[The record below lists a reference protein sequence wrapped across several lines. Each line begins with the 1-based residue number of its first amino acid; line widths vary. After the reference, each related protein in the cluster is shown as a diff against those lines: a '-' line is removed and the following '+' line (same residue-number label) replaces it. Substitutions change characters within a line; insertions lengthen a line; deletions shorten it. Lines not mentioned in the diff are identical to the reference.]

1 MTDGERYDCGINYSG
16 SVMQMFGGYIRT
28 SPHALQTTQN
38 FRNNHIFEHF
48 KDQTFLP
55 GRA

>member
-16 SVMQMFGGYIRT
+16 SVTQMFGGYIRT

-48 KDQTFLP
+48 KDHMFLP

>member
-16 SVMQMFGGYIRT
+16 SVTQMFGSYIRT

-38 FRNNHIFEHF
+38 LRKNHIFEHF
-48 KDQTFLP
+48 KDVFKDVFTW
-55 GRA
+55 